1 MQDIIERIVAFSN
14 EDMVRRLESMKAA
27 ILSAPK
33 VKKGKKMVEKVLSD
47 KSKEAIERID
57 RSIDFYVN
65 EEPYVYE
72 SEEYQD
78 DVEEESEE
86 EFFAEDNSIQWRPYQ
101 IDIIERGSHIIR
113 QHGFLYLAMQVRT
126 GKTLTSLGICEE
138 LIPKQ
143 VLFITKKKAMRSVL
157 LDYEKMGP
165 SFTMTVVNY
174 ESLHKYSTLM
184 YDVVICDEAHS
195 MGAFAKPSGRALQV
209 RALIQQCNPKVIL
222 MSGTPT
228 PESFSQMYH
237 QVFGIRNNPFAQYKN
252 FYRFADDYVDVKTK
266 MINSQ
271 KMNDYSHG
279 KQAIID
285 AMKPYTIEYTQ
296 SAAGF
301 TSEIVEH
308 ILYVEPTEYIT
319 SIANQ
324 LRKNLV
330 VELDEGVILAETG
343 SKYMSKLHQI
353 YSGTV
358 KFESGESMV
367 LDTFKAE
374 FIKRQFDGCKIGIFY
389 KFKEE
394 FSALKHVF
402 GDKITASYDEF
413 VSSDDMNIAWQIVS
427 GREGTSLKE
436 AEYIVYFNID
446 FSATSYWQSRDRMT
460 TIDRPSNEVY
470 WIFTVGSIDEKIY
483 QMVKKKK
490 NYTLKHFERD
500 IKKL

>member
-1 MQDIIERIVAFSN
+1 MQDIIERIAAFSN
-14 EDMVRRLESMKAA
+14 EDMVRRLESMKVA

-47 KSKEAIERID
+47 KSKEALERIE

-65 EEPYVYE
+65 EEPYIYE
-72 SEEYQD
+72 SEEYRD

-101 IDIIERGSHIIR
+101 TDIIERGSIILR
-113 QHGFLYLAMQVRT
+113 QYGFLYLSMEVRT

-138 LIPKQ
+138 IVPKQ

-157 LDYEKMGP
+157 LDYERMGP

-174 ESLHKYSTLM
+174 ESLHKYSSFM
-184 YDVVICDEAHS
+184 YDVIICDEAHS
-195 MGAFAKPSGRALQV
+195 MGAFPKPSNRALQV
-209 RALIQQCNPKVIL
+209 KSMIQRCGARIIL
-222 MSGTPT
+222 LSGTPT
-228 PESFSQMYH
+228 PESFSQMFH
-237 QVFGIRNNPFAQYKN
+237 QVFGIPGNPFSQYKN

-271 KMNDYSHG
+271 KMNDYTRG
-279 KQAIID
+279 KQSIID
-285 AMKPYTIEYTQ
+285 AMAPYSIKFTQ
-296 SAAGF
+296 AQAGF
-301 TSEIVEH
+301 TSEIIEH
-308 ILYVEPTEYIT
+308 ILYVEPTDYIN
-319 SIANQ
+319 SIATQ
-324 LRKNLV
+324 LKKNLV
-330 VELDEGVILAETG
+330 VEMDEGVIMADTG

-358 KFESGESMV
+358 KFESGDSMV

-374 FIKRQFDGCKIGIFY
+374 FIRRQFDGCKIGIFY

-394 FSALKHVF
+394 WAVLKQVF
-402 GDKITASYDEF
+402 GDKITDNYEEF

-483 QMVKKKK
+483 QMVRKKK